1 MRAAVAHQSCDQ
13 MFQRRK
19 VSSGDHI
26 TARGDCPARVQPE
39 HCHKQSGIHLKSG

>member
-26 TARGDCPARVQPE
+26 TAAVIVPPV
-39 HCHKQSGIHLKSG
+39 